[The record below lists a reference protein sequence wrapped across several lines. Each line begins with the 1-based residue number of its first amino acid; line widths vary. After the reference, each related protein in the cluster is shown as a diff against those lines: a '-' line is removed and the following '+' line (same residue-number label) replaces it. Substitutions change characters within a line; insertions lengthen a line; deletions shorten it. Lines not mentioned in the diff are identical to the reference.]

1 MPRYFFNLHNGIG
14 PILDEEG
21 QLLPDIE
28 AARDTALT
36 GIRSIL
42 ADELA
47 RGDLDLKG
55 RIDIVDDRQDILLSV
70 SFEEAVAI
78 KRATGKQ

>member
-1 MPRYFFNLHNGIG
+1 MPRYFFNLHNGLG

-21 QLLPDIE
+21 QILPDIE
-28 AARDTALT
+28 AARASALT
-36 GIRSIL
+36 GIRSVL

-47 RGDLDLKG
+47 RGGLDLDG
-55 RIDIVDDRQDILLSV
+55 RIDVVDDRQEILLSV

-78 KRATGKQ
+78 KRPTGR